1 MRKKVIFFAVNF
13 LTLWLIYNII
23 LNKDFSYAILKVK
36 PQEKILIVAPHPDD
50 ELLAAG
56 GLLTQAKEKRAKIAV
71 VYLTAGD
78 GFTQAVEVNYK
89 VLKPKTV
96 DYINFGRLR
105 INESF
110 EVKKYL
116 NIDRIYHLTYP
127 DGYLKTVLFQYY
139 DTPFTSPDTGFNAQS
154 YPESYKP
161 GQPFTGK
168 NLIENLE
175 EIVKKEQPDIVVF
188 PSVLDNHPDHSFGG
202 FATSVALRKIGYQ
215 GKTYTYLVHS
225 YFWPNYGKQFKL
237 PRVLTDN
244 KLKFTVISLNDFEHA
259 KKAQAL
265 ALYRSQRK
273 VIGAFMQ
280 LFAKEDEV
288 FLPESSTANTV
299 WQHGSNILHVQVF
312 ADKVFLSFA
321 KNQQDK
327 LVISGYNLQTGKTFR
342 IVKNINATEQNF
354 TFPLEGHGIFI
365 IESFKGKKISNKTLP
380 FNY

>member
-1 MRKKVIFFAVNF
+1 MRKKVIFFIVNF
-13 LTLWLIYNII
+13 LILWLIYNVF
-23 LNKDFSYAILKVK
+23 LNKNFSYALLNIK

-56 GLLTQAKEKRAKIAV
+56 GLLVQAKEKNAKITV

-78 GFTQAVEVNYK
+78 GFTQAIDVNFK
-89 VLKPKTV
+89 ELRPKTF
-96 DYINFGRLR
+96 DYIKFGRLR
-105 INESF
+105 ILETLQ
-110 EVKKYL
+110 VKDYL
-116 NIDRIYHLTYP
+116 KIDKIYHLTYP
-127 DGYLKTVLFQYY
+127 DGYLQKILFQYY
-139 DTPFTSPDTGFNAQS
+139 NTPFTSPDTGFNSQS
-154 YPESYKP
+154 YSESYKR

-225 YFWPNYGKQFKL
+225 YFWPNYGKKFKL
-237 PRVLTDN
+237 PRVLTEN

-259 KKAQAL
+259 KKAEAL
-265 ALYRSQRK
+265 TLYRSQRK
-273 VIGAFMQ
+273 VIGAFMK
-280 LFAKEDEV
+280 LFAKDDEV

-299 WQHGSNILHVQVF
+299 WQRGSNILHVQVF
-312 ADKVFLSFA
+312 ADKVLITFV
-321 KNQQDK
+321 KNKQDK
-327 LVISGYNLQTGKTFR
+327 LGIYGFNFQTGKTFR
-342 IVKNINATEQNF
+342 VIKNVKADEQNF
-354 TFPLEGHGIFI
+354 TIPLEGHGIFI